1 MERLG
6 YQKNESLYTLFDGS
20 YLPPLPIN
28 KEPFQGIR
36 KSDFL
41 FQRSNGEYYDP
52 DLFKSCI
59 KAILRTSSVIDSSKL
74 SSEMQ
79 IAVRQCFSKEE
90 KEKHLEQYVNT
101 AINVIDFLSKNVERV
116 SVSGI
121 PVGGLAPFDA
131 VMREAVKYP
140 NLCEKVNFIPLIHQ
154 PKIYELIRGC
164 QAHVII
170 DDGFGSGIDQTV
182 ELYVLEDK
190 VGIGQTQFLTRQIRE
205 VRNNCGTYASP
216 QSAPLYKDLISKFHN
231 HNIVTLPFYMRN
243 PLFQNLL
250 IEHIESFNNNFW
262 AHAQKSVLSSGA
274 IGILNEDDEV
284 VGASMRGVPC
294 RDLGVSLNQIGEI
307 SLSLKTKL
315 ENGGFKGSDKFRLL
329 ADREDVLAIKP
340 KFIPFIMES
349 FIAELNKAI

>member
-1 MERLG
+1 MERLE
-6 YQKNESLYTLFDGS
+6 YQKNESLHTLFDGS

-90 KEKHLEQYVNT
+90 KERHLEQYINT
-101 AINVIDFLSKNVERV
+101 AIGVISFLTENVERV

-140 NLCEKVNFIPLIHQ
+140 NLCEKVNFIPLIHK
-154 PKIYELIRGC
+154 PKIYELIRDC
-164 QAHVII
+164 QAHVTI
-170 DDGFGSGIDQTV
+170 DDGWRSGREQAA
-182 ELYVLEDK
+182 ELYALGNNVE
-190 VGIGQTQFLTRQIRE
+190 VGQTQRLIQQIGE
-205 VRNNCGTYASP
+205 VRKNCDTYAS
-216 QSAPLYKDLISKFHN
+216 SKFEPLYRDLISKFHN
-231 HNIVTLPFYMRN
+231 HNIVILPFYMRN
-243 PLFQNLL
+243 SLFQNLL

-262 AHAQKSVLSSGA
+262 AHAQKSVLLSGA
-274 IGILNEDDEV
+274 VGTISEHDEV
-284 VGASMRGVPC
+284 VGASIRGVPC
-294 RDLGVSLNQIGEI
+294 RDLGISLNEIGEI
-307 SLSLKTKL
+307 DPSLKTKL

-329 ADREDVLAIKP
+329 ADREDVLAIDSKS
-340 KFIPFIMES
+340 IPFIRES
-349 FIAELNKAI
+349 FTAELNKIV